1 MTSSQ
6 VETPEEAYAAAR
18 PKSAEMWE
26 RAQGLL
32 AAGVSHTNRR
42 TYPFPSFYDRAAG
55 ARKWDVDGNEYVDY
69 NLASGSLVLG
79 HANPVV
85 TQRLHER
92 IDIATPMM
100 MHPTELDWAALVQE
114 LIPAAERVRFVVSGT
129 EATKLAMRTA
139 RAFTGRPKVAR
150 FEGHF
155 HGWHDYVLHGYRQPF
170 EKPVSDGVLSDVT
183 GTVLP
188 IPLSQGLEGA
198 ARMLERGDVALLIV
212 EPTGPTWGTVPW
224 DAAFLEGLRDLC
236 DRHGALLMFDE
247 VITGFRFSPGGA
259 QAARGVTPDLTSL
272 GKALTGG
279 LPGGALVGRADVMD
293 LFRPGREG
301 PYVFHFSTFS
311 GHPLT
316 ATAGVATLEQL
327 RDGRAH
333 DIADGYAGQL
343 RSGINGLIAE
353 LGVRGF
359 AYGETSMFH
368 VYMETPDVARDGQI
382 SIDDVSIYD
391 LLAMPPSICDRL
403 AFQLRLRGVDLVAF
417 NGGFTSSA
425 HGDGELDQTLSA
437 FAGTLTALRDS
448 GVVAAVG

>member
-6 VETPEEAYAAAR
+6 VQTPEEEYAAKR
-18 PKSAEMWE
+18 PRSAAMWE

-42 TYPFPSFYDRAAG
+42 TYPFPSYYERAAG

-85 TQRLHER
+85 TERLHAR
-92 IDIATPMM
+92 LDLGTPMM
-100 MHPTELDWAALVQE
+100 CHETELDWAALVQE

-170 EKPVSDGVLSDVT
+170 EQPVSDGVLADVT

-188 IPLSQGLEGA
+188 IPLAQGLEGA
-198 ARMLERGDVALLIV
+198 ARMLERGDVALLIL
-212 EPTGPTWGTVPW
+212 EPTGPTWGTVPF
-224 DAAFLEGLRDLC
+224 DAAFLQGLRDLC
-236 DRHGALLMFDE
+236 DQHGTLLMFDE
-247 VITGFRFSPGGA
+247 VITGFRVSPGGA
-259 QAARGVTPDLTSL
+259 QAERGVVPDLTSL

-327 RDGRAH
+327 RDGAAH
-333 DIADGYAGQL
+333 AVAGGYAEQL
-343 RSGINGLIAE
+343 RGGINDLIAQ
-353 LGVRGF
+353 LGLRGF
-359 AYGETSMFH
+359 AYGEASMFH
-368 VYMETPDVARDGQI
+368 VYLESPDVARDGQI
-382 SIDDVSIYD
+382 TIDDVSPYD
-391 LLAMPPSICDRL
+391 LLAMSPLICERL

-425 HGDGELDQTLSA
+425 HREGELDQTLSA
-437 FAGTLTALRDS
+437 FEGALTALRDG
-448 GVVAAVG
+448 GVVATAG